1 MVSRSKLCAYRHCN
15 KPFEDTTKKNSA
27 KFCCAEHRRRE
38 KAFRLGHAKDESY
51 FRESKE
57 IGWRRCQSCGERW
70 KRVSG
75 DRAVRCPACRSA
87 SRDKVCRRCGQDFRD
102 ESSKNTRRFCS
113 SCKGPKG
120 RGRAKVSDR
129 TGNARRRRVERE
141 EGGRLDRFESVV
153 PFSQTW
159 WGRVGELLFLHAYP
173 DAHDAIEEYGNRAP
187 FDAQH
192 QGLGR
197 VDVKTATAGRTSF
210 GKLAWSFQVGGVN
223 RNSDSS
229 FMVGFS
235 EARDHV
241 ERVWLA
247 PSCEL
252 PDRLKVMSP
261 GSREYRHG
269 AWEQPG
275 LVPLL
280 DRKLQSIL
288 SSVGRV
294 RPVTDNGPRIE
305 YERVILGRI
314 GEAIYKRLNPT
325 SNYVTENDPLAPID
339 FKDVDGATV
348 NVRLRRR
355 TGRGRWTFT
364 RSSSPVDAYFFVG
377 LDSAGRVV
385 EALYRVPSGEM
396 PPRGFSVRLEG
407 ESKWD
412 RFRED
417 PLGLPLPVTDL
428 VGLPDLEEIH
438 VRITSLNQ
446 QSVQGLAEDG
456 VETLLE
462 QAVRYHR
469 FLGFP
474 FPAIPSD
481 KRLASDVQRVL
492 AYEPKGKDLP
502 VENGGLGTCSAY
514 MPHRF
519 EARNSSAD
527 FSAVGAFWDEGRLRR
542 ALRFCLRG
550 KSPNL
555 TRAGLRSALTALNR
569 TPTSF
574 RPAVAKALVQ
584 HYAPPGGVVFD
595 PCAGWG
601 GRMMGA
607 LVAGGSYVG
616 VEPVSKTVAALYR
629 LGGRLCEHLEVE
641 RSKVRLIESPIQAL
655 PDGALEADFALTSP
669 PYWTKEV
676 YEGRRERISVD
687 AWVEDF
693 LRPMFEKVRTILR
706 PGARFAVNIVD
717 VRDGEKEIPLERLA
731 KEAAEASGF
740 GLEAAWRMMKSSF
753 GGQAEGRFEPV
764 LVFCL

>member
-1 MVSRSKLCAYRHCN
+1 M
-15 KPFEDTTKKNSA
+15 
-27 KFCCAEHRRRE
+27 
-38 KAFRLGHAKDESY
+38 
-51 FRESKE
+51 
-57 IGWRRCQSCGERW
+57 ER
-70 KRVSG
+70 G
-75 DRAVRCPACRSA
+75 
-87 SRDKVCRRCGQDFRD
+87 
-102 ESSKNTRRFCS
+102 
-113 SCKGPKG
+113 
-120 RGRAKVSDR
+120 
-129 TGNARRRRVERE
+129 
-141 EGGRLDRFESVV
+141 EGGRLDSFGSVV

-173 DAHDAIEEYGNRAP
+173 NAHDAIEEYGNGAP

-192 QGLGR
+192 QELGR
-197 VDVKTATAGRTSF
+197 VDVKTATAGRTAF

-223 RNSDSS
+223 QNSDHA

-235 EARDHV
+235 EARDRV
-241 ERVWLA
+241 EQAWLA

-261 GSREYRHG
+261 GSREYSHE

-275 LVPLL
+275 IVPLL

-288 SSVGRV
+288 SSVGEV
-294 RPVTDNGPRIE
+294 QPVTDNGPRIE
-305 YERVILGRI
+305 YERMILGRI

-325 SNYVTENDPLAPID
+325 SDYVTESDPLAPFD
-339 FKDVDGATV
+339 FRDTGGATV

-355 TGRGRWTFT
+355 TGRDRWTFF
-364 RSSSPVDAYFFVG
+364 RSPSPVDDYFFVG
-377 LDSAGRVV
+377 LDSVGKVV
-385 EALYRVPSGEM
+385 EALYRVPSSEM

-412 RFRED
+412 RFRESS
-417 PLGLPLPVTDL
+417 LELPLPVADL
-428 VGLPDLEEIH
+428 VGLPDFEETH
-438 VRITSLNQ
+438 VRITSLDQ
-446 QSVQGLAEDG
+446 QSVQGLSEG
-456 VETLLE
+456 EVGELLE

-481 KRLASDVQRVL
+481 KRLASDVQRVS

-502 VENGGLGTCSAY
+502 AENGGLGTCSAY

-527 FSAVGAFWDEGRLRR
+527 FSAVGAFWDEVRLRR

-574 RPAVAKALVQ
+574 RPAVAGALVR
-584 HYAPPGGVVFD
+584 HYSPPGGIVFD

-616 VEPVSKTVAALYR
+616 VEPVSKTVTALYR

-641 RSKVRLIESPIQAL
+641 RSRVKLIEGLIQAL
-655 PDGALEADFALTSP
+655 PDSVLEADFALTSP

-676 YEGRRERISVD
+676 YEGRRDRITVD

-693 LRPMFEKVRTILR
+693 LRPMFEKVRTLLR

-717 VRDGEKEIPLERLA
+717 VRDGGKDIPLERLTI
-731 KEAAEASGF
+731 EAAEASGF

-753 GGQAEGRFEPV
+753 GGQARGRFEPV
-764 LVFCL
+764 FVFRPG